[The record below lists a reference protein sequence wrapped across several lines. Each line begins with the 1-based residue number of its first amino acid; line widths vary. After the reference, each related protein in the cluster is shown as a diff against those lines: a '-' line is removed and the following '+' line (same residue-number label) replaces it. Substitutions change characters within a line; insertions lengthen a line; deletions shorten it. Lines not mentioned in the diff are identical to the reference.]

1 MRSIYPGTN
10 RDGYEIYLM
19 RGNNKEVYYI
29 ASMNAQELVSL
40 EKVNFDINPRGG
52 LSIIRIGPIISAN
65 NVFMTQKN
73 RIFSHLND
81 DDFIPIFAK
90 DSNDTDFIYIPEY
103 IDKIFTNK
111 YLYKKDKYVLWDQ
124 VVVKIQRY
132 DMDLAYSIPH
142 SEFKKDGFVLYEVI
156 G

>member
-19 RGNNKEVYYI
+19 RENNKEVYYI

-52 LSIIRIGPIISAN
+52 LSIIRLGITIPAN
-65 NVFMTQKN
+65 DIFMTDDN
-73 RIFSHLND
+73 RVFSCLDD
-81 DDFIPIFAK
+81 DDFIPVFAK
-90 DSNDTDFIYIPEY
+90 DSNNNDFVYIPEY
-103 IDKIFTNK
+103 IDDIYKNK
-111 YLYKKDKYVLWDQ
+111 YLSKKDKYVLWDQ
-124 VVVKIQRY
+124 VVIKIKEHKGMY
-132 DMDLAYSIPH
+132 MYSGPSI
-142 SEFKKDGFVLYEVI
+142 EYRKDGCIIYDVA